1 MASLVGALED
11 QVVSGACDVL
21 QCIEEVAV
29 HCHELITSDPSDS
42 DITPPITRF
51 TTVGSPKIRQ
61 WVPDQPFSQVIECL
75 RLAREH
81 KPDLRRA
88 RDALLSS
95 LSCRYLLTS
104 VNDDYK
110 EAASV
115 LDEVI
120 TSSSAGDSQDE
131 SVASVQRPVTML
143 ATAQSI
149 AHGTPIQRRQYISRI
164 LPRPTDSLSVRDSS
178 TAFILRAV
186 AVLRAVAKQTKRP
199 SCRPKTKLL
208 HVKYPYNNREH
219 YISIFGPRE
228 TSKTTISHA
237 LCSSGSLRDTRRN
250 FWTRKRSHDNAFR
263 VNTDTAI
270 CFSAR
275 QQIPTAVEERHGPCA
290 ACWSQ
295 QTAVPVAPPLRRVS

>member
-1 MASLVGALED
+1 MADELVSNYPQDAICAAKYLCHLRDQSHAVFVFPRHKATASLVGALED

-61 WVPDQPFSQVIECL
+61 
-75 RLAREH
+75 EH

-88 RDALLSS
+88 RDALVSS

-149 AHGTPIQRRQYISRI
+149 AHGTPIQRKQYISRI

-186 AVLRAVAKQTKRP
+186 AVLRAVA
-199 SCRPKTKLL
+199 
-208 HVKYPYNNREH
+208 N
-219 YISIFGPRE
+219 E
-228 TSKTTISHA
+228 TS
-237 LCSSGSLRDTRRN
+237 LL
-250 FWTRKRSHDNAFR
+250 
-263 VNTDTAI
+263 
-270 CFSAR
+270 
-275 QQIPTAVEERHGPCA
+275 
-290 ACWSQ
+290 
-295 QTAVPVAPPLRRVS
+295 QT